1 MKSVKASRDFRKHR
15 NIYRFGGPWTQA
27 LSIAVPW
34 INAIILVLLLVMVHR
49 KIAVTP
55 GVMFDLPQAPL
66 REGSHAT
73 MTAMMIPVGSENRPG
88 GQDTLIFFDDDR
100 FLTSDAQQW
109 EALSDRLREIAGHN
123 QQDGTLLLLADKR
136 VPHGDV
142 MNFVNLARESGVKRV
157 NVGLKP

>member
-1 MKSVKASRDFRKHR
+1 MKASRDFRKHR
-15 NIYRFGGPWTQA
+15 NIYRFGGPWAQA
-27 LSIAVPW
+27 FSFTVPW
-34 INAIILVLLLVMVHR
+34 INAIVLVLLLVMVHR

-66 REGSHAT
+66 REGSHTT

-88 GQDTLIFFDDDR
+88 GQDTLVFFDDDR
-100 FLTSDAQQW
+100 FLTSDTQQW
-109 EALSDRLREIAGHN
+109 AALSARLREIAAHN

-136 VPHGDV
+136 VSHGDV

>member
-1 MKSVKASRDFRKHR
+1 MKHVKASQNFRKHR
-15 NIYRFGGPWTQA
+15 NIYRFGGPWAQA

-34 INAIILVLLLVMVHR
+34 VNAILLVLLLVMVHR
-49 KIAVTP
+49 RIAVTP

-66 REGSHAT
+66 REGTRSS

-100 FLTSDAQQW
+100 FLTSDSQQW
-109 EALSDRLREIAGHN
+109 EALSDRIREIAG
-123 QQDGTLLLLADKR
+123 QKPEGGSLLLLADKR

-142 MNFVNLARESGVKRV
+142 MNFVNLARESGVQRV
-157 NVGLKP
+157 NVALKP